1 MLQEWQLVLFL
12 SQNLHPIAFFSKK
25 MSCSMQR
32 QSAYVRELYVV
43 SEAVAKFRHYLMG
56 HKFVIKNGLENFED
70 FYISEFTNS
79 QAAEMAS

>member
-1 MLQEWQLVLFL
+1 
-12 SQNLHPIAFFSKK
+12 
-25 MSCSMQR
+25 MQR